1 MSAFHTFPQ
10 LHLLTPV
17 FARDAAGG
25 RQSVRLGHYLIP
37 HDGFDMA
44 AAPQRAGSLVVPS
57 PRALGGGERSG
68 SGAARQL
75 NVDLELSGVVV
86 ELDRASCSSGEL

>member
-10 LHLLTPV
+10 LHLVTPV

-37 HDGFDMA
+37 PTGLTWLQLLKEQD
-44 AAPQRAGSLVVPS
+44 RSLCRRP
-57 PRALGGGERSG
+57 G
-68 SGAARQL
+68 
-75 NVDLELSGVVV
+75 LSGV
-86 ELDRASCSSGEL
+86 ERGPAAGLHGT

>member
-1 MSAFHTFPQ
+1 MSASRTFPQ

-37 HDGFDMA
+37 PTGLTWLQLLKEQDHRQD
-44 AAPQRAGSLVVPS
+44 RSLCRRP
-57 PRALGGGERSG
+57 G
-68 SGAARQL
+68 
-75 NVDLELSGVVV
+75 LSGV
-86 ELDRASCSSGEL
+86 ERGPAAGLHGT

>member
-17 FARDAAGG
+17 FARDAAGE

-44 AAPQRAGSLVVPS
+44 AAPQSAGLLVVCRRP
-57 PRALGGGERSG
+57 
-68 SGAARQL
+68 
-75 NVDLELSGVVV
+75 ELSGV
-86 ELDRASCSSGEL
+86 ERGPAAGLHGT

>member
-17 FARDAAGG
+17 FARDAARE

-37 HDGFDMA
+37 HMTGLTWLQLLEEQD
-44 AAPQRAGSLVVPS
+44 RSLCRRP
-57 PRALGGGERSG
+57 G
-68 SGAARQL
+68 
-75 NVDLELSGVVV
+75 LSGV
-86 ELDRASCSSGEL
+86 ERGPAAGLHGT